1 MLLPGLD
8 YICDAAYACGCSCP
22 IRRPMNLPWFFSTL
36 FSSSEI
42 QTQLIRIWLISE
54 NCRQNDLWK
63 YCDPNTWEL
72 PGLFDGPLQGRIDL
86 LGGMLLAHTD
96 TKSVSKLKKA
106 DRGIWAIKERVDC
119 KWVKGRWTTTPHP

>member
-1 MLLPGLD
+1 
-8 YICDAAYACGCSCP
+8 
-22 IRRPMNLPWFFSTL
+22 MNVPWIFPTL
-36 FSSSEI
+36 FSSLKIER
-42 QTQLIRIWLISE
+42 QLIRIWLISE

-63 YCDPNTWEL
+63 YCDPITWEL

-106 DRGIWAIKERVDC
+106 GRGIWAIKERVDC
-119 KWVKGRWTTTPHP
+119 KWGKGRWATAPRP